1 MKKIR
6 INKKTVALIA
16 LLFVAMLVLSSCM
29 TQTAVDEFKA
39 TKGFWN
45 FLAVPLG
52 YIMKFFASFK
62 FPYVITLFFFA
73 VIMKLILFPFGIKQQ
88 KNSLKQAAL
97 RPKEMA
103 IRKKYA
109 GRNDK
114 ATQQKVQQEIMEL
127 YEKEG
132 YNPMGGCM
140 PLLLQFPILFALFE
154 VVYCPLRYVTGL
166 SIDTINK
173 IAAKVTELGGS
184 IRAGR
189 YDLYL
194 LKELNSLSDEK
205 YAQVVEAVK
214 ELPERSKLPDLTLFG
229 LDLAGEPS
237 KLNGWYLLI
246 PALTF
251 VIVYLTALLTRKLTY
266 QPQQTGD
273 AKTSSVV
280 MDIAMPAMS
289 AFFAY
294 TFPAILG
301 VYWMF
306 QNLLGVLQ
314 QLILKKMYPIP
325 VFTDEDYKKAEHEL
339 RDSTKEKKKKPNQPQ
354 KRHPN
359 SLHHIDDDDDDVPV
373 VRKAESEPKTKKDS
387 KNSMIDP
394 APLKEEETDNGKED

>member
-1 MKKIR
+1 
-6 INKKTVALIA
+6 
-16 LLFVAMLVLSSCM
+16 
-29 TQTAVDEFKA
+29 
-39 TKGFWN
+39 
-45 FLAVPLG
+45 
-52 YIMKFFASFK
+52 
-62 FPYVITLFFFA
+62 
-73 VIMKLILFPFGIKQQ
+73 MKLILFPFGIKQQ

-205 YAQVVEAVK
+205 YAQVIEAVK

-325 VFTDEDYKKAEHEL
+325 VFTEEDYKKAEHEL

-373 VRKAESEPKTKKDS
+373 VRKAESEPKTKKES
-387 KNSMIDP
+387 KNSMIAP